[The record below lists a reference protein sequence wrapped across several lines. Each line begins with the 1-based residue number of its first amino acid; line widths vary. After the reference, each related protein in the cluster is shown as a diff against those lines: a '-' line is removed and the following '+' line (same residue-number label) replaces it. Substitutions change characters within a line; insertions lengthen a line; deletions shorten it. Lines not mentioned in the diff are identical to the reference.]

1 MDYDYKNLV
10 VTLRNKLI
18 MTQEEFTSMLLDVIE
33 LNQDYILRRLRIIKA
48 DINKWDDNQVDN
60 YIEVASRQ
68 FPSTKIPSWSRSPSI
83 GSTWLVIK
91 LVIKAILE

>member
-1 MDYDYKNLV
+1 MNMDYNYKNLV

-48 DINKWDDNQVDN
+48 DINKWTT
-60 YIEVASRQ
+60 
-68 FPSTKIPSWSRSPSI
+68 TKWTTTSRSPAGNFLQRKFHRGHDSLQLDQR
-83 GSTWLVIK
+83 GW
-91 LVIKAILE
+91 

>member
-18 MTQEEFTSMLLDVIE
+18 MTQEEFASMLLDVVE
-33 LNQDYILRRLRIIKA
+33 FNQDYILRRLRIIKA

-68 FPSTKIPSWSRSPSI
+68 FPMRP
-83 GSTWLVIK
+83 
-91 LVIKAILE
+91 